1 MATSK
6 NKQAPRSSE
15 PILAPVNAA
24 KWHDWLRAHHA
35 HSSGVWLR
43 IPKTGKSTLSYAS
56 ALDAALA
63 WGWIDSQKRAL
74 DDSAWLQRFTPRR
87 PGSPWSK
94 INCAKAE
101 ALIAT
106 QRMEAP
112 GLAEVARAKKDG
124 RWARA
129 YDGAKSA
136 TVPDDFAEALR
147 SKPRAQAFF
156 TKLDAANRYAIL
168 YRLKTAKLPETRAR
182 RIATYVAL
190 CAEQKTLHP
199 ARKKSA
205 R

>member
-1 MATSK
+1 
-6 NKQAPRSSE
+6 
-15 PILAPVNAA
+15 
-24 KWHDWLRAHHA
+24 
-35 HSSGVWLR
+35 
-43 IPKTGKSTLSYAS
+43 
-56 ALDAALA
+56 
-63 WGWIDSQKRAL
+63 
-74 DDSAWLQRFTPRR
+74 
-87 PGSPWSK
+87 
-94 INCAKAE
+94 
-101 ALIAT
+101 
-106 QRMEAP
+106 MEAP